1 MNITLFETINSSTL
15 SRIQYLTENAHDDIT
30 VQVNSSGGEVFS
42 ALSIFNLLK
51 PKAVTVEILGLCA
64 SAATIIA
71 MAGAKVKMA
80 ANALMMFHAPK
91 TLLIDYYDKKN
102 LDKLS
107 TTLEK
112 VEESILQ
119 AYQGRVPNFVMPE
132 DDLWLSA
139 QEAKSLGFVDEIIDE
154 VPIIK
159 DSAQVFINSIGYD
172 IGKVKGLGERLHPT
186 PNTTDLAKQIASL
199 IRDQMTSGAAG
210 VTDCPAPTEAEIKKA
225 KAQKMVTF
233 ANGLT

>member
-1 MNITLFETINSSTL
+1 MTIDLFEIIDKRTL
-15 SRIQYLTENAHDDIT
+15 DRVSYLMQFKDEIT
-30 VQVNSSGGEVFS
+30 VRLNSQGGEIFS
-42 ALSIFNLLK
+42 ALSIYNLLK
-51 PKAVTVEILGLCA
+51 NKCNVEILGLCA
-64 SAATIIA
+64 SAASMIA
-71 MAGAKVKMA
+71 CAGKKVSAA
-80 ANALMMFHAPK
+80 ANALFMIHSPK
-91 TLLIDYYDKKN
+91 TLLIDYYDKQT

-107 TTLEK
+107 TTLAK
-112 VEESILQ
+112 TEESILQ

-139 QEAKSLGFVDEIIDE
+139 QEAQSLGFVDEVIGE

-199 IRDQMTSGAAG
+199 IRDQMTSGANG
-210 VTDCPAPTEAEIKKA
+210 VTDCAAPTEAEIKKA
-225 KAQKMVTF
+225 KAQKMIAF
-233 ANGLT
+233 ANKLT